1 MNPPKSNTTVR
12 ITTAADLGPADGFK
26 NSPGMTVIEL
36 KGRTDEEKG
45 HHYLQLSLTAL
56 KELATLLEDQ
66 RLSTSQKAV
75 YYEAYNSNIDSYDD
89 MVLLRDRILAQKKSF
104 RKFIINLFVRETD
117 VQRYHKITFR
127 NYSAIKRTSDDL
139 TRRLLPNKNDVL
151 GSLNGSIQGQTTVCE
166 ESPHDVVEG
175 GLPVT
180 DLPPNETIRGV
191 HVDVHGEQEEQE
203 VFETL
208 IRLAQFGKADED
220 EDDDRTIRPSPSQSR
235 PPSPSPS
242 CTIVWNNNSY
252 NINQSVV
259 SFDSELNGT
268 TLNIGADGGVGSSSC

>member
-1 MNPPKSNTTVR
+1 MNPPKSHTTVR
-12 ITTAADLGPADGFK
+12 ITTAADLGPASGFT

-36 KGRTDEEKG
+36 KGRTAEEKG

-66 RLSTSQKAV
+66 RLSTSEKAV
-75 YYEAYNSNIDSYDD
+75 YHEAYKSNIDSYDD
-89 MVLLRDRILAQKKSF
+89 MVQLRDRILAQKKSF

-117 VQRYHKITFR
+117 VQRYHKITYR

-139 TRRLLPNKNDVL
+139 SIRLLKKHNVSASP
-151 GSLNGSIQGQTTVCE
+151 GGPTQGQATTCD

-180 DLPPNETIRGV
+180 DLLPNETIRGI
-191 HVDVHGEQEEQE
+191 HIDTHGEQEEQE

-208 IRLAQFGKADED
+208 NRLAQFGEAD

-235 PPSPSPS
+235 PSSPSPS
-242 CTIVWNNNSY
+242 CTTVWNNNNY
-252 NINQSVV
+252 IINQSVV
-259 SFDSELNGT
+259 SFDSESNGT
-268 TLNIGADGGVGSSSC
+268 TLNFGVDGGVGLSSG

>member
-12 ITTAADLGPADGFK
+12 ITTAADLGPASGFT

-36 KGRTDEEKG
+36 KTDEEKG

-75 YYEAYNSNIDSYDD
+75 YHEAYNSNVDSYDD
-89 MVLLRDRILAQKKSF
+89 MVILRDRILAQKKSF
-104 RKFIINLFVRETD
+104 RRFIINLFVRETD
-117 VQRYHKITFR
+117 AQRYHKVTLR
-127 NYSAIKRTSDDL
+127 NYSSIKRTSDDIS
-139 TRRLLPNKNDVL
+139 RRLLPNKNDIL
-151 GSLNGSIQGQTTVCE
+151 GSLSGSTQGQTTVCE
-166 ESPHDVVEG
+166 ESPRDVVEG

-191 HVDVHGEQEEQE
+191 HVDAHGEQEEQE

-208 IRLAQFGKADED
+208 IRLAQFGEADED
-220 EDDDRTIRPSPSQSR
+220 EDDRTIRPSPSQSR

-242 CTIVWNNNSY
+242 CTIVWNNYNY

-259 SFDSELNGT
+259 SFDSESNGVV
-268 TLNIGADGGVGSSSC
+268 LNIGADGGVGSSSC